1 MASRMGERIWRP
13 VWTWGA
19 LSILVALGT
28 WARMD
33 GLGDWGL
40 WRDEAQ
46 CVFIAQKAF
55 PAGIV
60 DALLGEA
67 HPPLYYSL
75 QHFWM
80 QLVGWSEFRIRFLSV
95 IFGILLIPALF
106 IAGRRLFGTGAGLG
120 AAVFGALAPLHV
132 AVSQTARMYSL
143 LALLALLSV
152 WFLFEAWQRGGWWW
166 AGYVLA
172 TLGVLYTHNW
182 ALFLVVAQNA
192 FALWMM
198 LTRQTF
204 RSRVLPWVG
213 IQVSIGVLFMPWFVM
228 ILQQIPIIS
237 VLPFVPRLAPVD
249 TLWRVGGDLLAAWP
263 ALLLWLAALA
273 LAIWPRMK
281 WEPATEERDG
291 ALALAVW
298 CSLGALAI
306 GLIVS
311 LQTYGGA
318 PSYVTLVAFPALC
331 LLLGRGLARVRRP
344 WLALPLAALIAYLS
358 FVGIERFQYGFRSS
372 LREIAATVQREAGPN
387 DMIVIAPDYLATT
400 FNTYYRGDQP
410 QIAFPWTMGRLEEI
424 DCTGWSDRWYHAA
437 EATPATLEAIDSQLG
452 EGDRVWLV
460 AALDEYPGDLLYYEQ
475 VRQLKAQLDTRY
487 GVDRAWF
494 EFRHAAE
501 WADIYVYVK
510 SEAER

>member
-1 MASRMGERIWRP
+1 MGERIWRP

-192 FALWMM
+192 FAFWMM

-213 IQVSIGVLFMPWFVM
+213 IQGSIGVLFMPWFVM

-331 LLLGRGLARVRRP
+331 LLLGRGLVRVRRP

-358 FVGIERFQYGFRSS
+358 NKGRILALEIGEEMISRFKKKCSRYLNVSIQKMRIDEPLPFFDEFDKVLISFVLHGFPHEVRERVIKNAFKVLNRGGEFFILDYGEFALEKIPVYFRLPFKAIECKY
-372 LREIAATVQREAGPN
+372 AY
-387 DMIVIAPDYLATT
+387 DYLE
-400 FNTYYRGDQP
+400 RDWKGILLDQG
-410 QIAFPWTMGRLEEI
+410 FSHTEEKNYLKGFVRL
-424 DCTGWSDRWYHAA
+424 
-437 EATPATLEAIDSQLG
+437 
-452 EGDRVWLV
+452 
-460 AALDEYPGDLLYYEQ
+460 
-475 VRQLKAQLDTRY
+475 LKA
-487 GVDRAWF
+487 
-494 EFRHAAE
+494 
-501 WADIYVYVK
+501 VK
-510 SEAER
+510 